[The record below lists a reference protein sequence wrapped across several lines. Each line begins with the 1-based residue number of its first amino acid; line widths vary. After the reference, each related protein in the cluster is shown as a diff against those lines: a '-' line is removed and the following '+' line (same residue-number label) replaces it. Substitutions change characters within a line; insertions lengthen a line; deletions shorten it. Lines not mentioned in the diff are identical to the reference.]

1 MGKVLTVINKGDI
14 QKFKPAPSEF
24 MKYDSVVCPN
34 TLHFADDH
42 VQYEEWLAKLT
53 YCARQRVF
61 LEMAVK
67 KSVED
72 EHSFGEKPRRIAGY
86 TPITFLRLSRRLAD
100 MGFTVEYIHHTGSTR
115 MLVVAI
121 RMPRIPHSIGMDFTA
136 LREDVV
142 VTNVPINIPMWDD
155 LWPLIARR
163 EPAYHSRVRDLRNDY
178 KAWMD
183 EPIWFALDKA
193 HVVQGSH
200 RLSLHKLMGR
210 STIDMR
216 IMRTWWEDDPE
227 IQKPDK
233 IKEQLEYIRG
243 SS

>member
-14 QKFKPAPSEF
+14 QKFKPATSEF

-61 LEMAVK
+61 LEMVVK
-67 KSVED
+67 ED
-72 EHSFGEKPRRIAGY
+72 VKNEHSFGDKPKRIGGY

-100 MGFTVEYIHHTGSTR
+100 MGFTIEYIHHTGSNR
-115 MLVVAI
+115 MLVAAI
-121 RMPRIPHSIGMDFTA
+121 RMQRIPYTTGMDFMA
-136 LREDVV
+136 IREHMVV
-142 VTNVPINIPMWDD
+142 IGVPINIPMWDN
-155 LWPLIARR
+155 LWPLIAKR
-163 EPAYHSRVRDLRNDY
+163 EPDYHSRVRDLRNEY
-178 KAWMD
+178 KEWMD
-183 EPIWFALDKA
+183 EPIWFALDKE

-216 IMRTWWEDDPE
+216 IMRTWWADDPE
-227 IQKPDK
+227 ICKPGK
-233 IKEQLEYIRG
+233 IKEQLDYIHG
-243 SS
+243 I